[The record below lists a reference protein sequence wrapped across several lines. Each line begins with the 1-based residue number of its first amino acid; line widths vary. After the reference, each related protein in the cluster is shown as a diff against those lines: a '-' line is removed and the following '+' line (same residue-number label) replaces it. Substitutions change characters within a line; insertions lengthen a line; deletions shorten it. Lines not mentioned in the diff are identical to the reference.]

1 MVHRRL
7 VEVAGMLRAAG
18 LGVKSK
24 CTLLTLPP
32 AHRMLTMA
40 PDTSRRYHHGNLRQ
54 AVIDAALQLAEES
67 GDERISLREVARR
80 VGVSSGAPFRHFADH
95 AALMTAIAEEATVRL
110 KLMVERDQHQAPPAA
125 IERLRAMGHSFL
137 SWALRHPTSF
147 RLVSA
152 RRLYE
157 FDASAALVTHFHA
170 VRDRTMALVQQA
182 QTEGDLPDDVP
193 PDRLALMLRSAVY
206 GMARMHVDG
215 QLAQWG
221 VDPHSAQPALQSS
234 LDALIDGLR
243 RPNEKARHA

>member
-1 MVHRRL
+1 
-7 VEVAGMLRAAG
+7 
-18 LGVKSK
+18 
-24 CTLLTLPP
+24 
-32 AHRMLTMA
+32 MA

-110 KLMVERDQHQAPPAA
+110 KLMVERDQHQSPPAA
-125 IERLRAMGHSFL
+125 IERLRTMGHSFL
-137 SWALRHPTSF
+137 SWALQHPTSF

-152 RRLYE
+152 RRLYD
-157 FDASAALVTHFHA
+157 FDASPALLTHFHA
-170 VRDRTMALVQQA
+170 VRDRTIALVQQA
-182 QTEGDLPDDVP
+182 QAEGDLPDDVP
-193 PDRLALMLRSAVY
+193 SDRLALMLRSAVY
-206 GMARMHVDG
+206 GMARMQVDG
-215 QLAQWG
+215 QLPQWG
-221 VDPHSAQPALQSS
+221 VGPRLARLELQSS